1 MMISHLIGRTFTNRN
16 RFFRLWRGHILLS
29 EEVVTKRSLRLRA
42 VGLGIAIFLAS
53 FPIGFDGEL
62 RDNVEAQQSW
72 SLKMVAPL
80 EVGIVCV
87 NIDKELDFYT
97 NVLGLKLVADS
108 QTRNECKAWSYSR
121 GL

>member
-1 MMISHLIGRTFTNRN
+1 M
-16 RFFRLWRGHILLS
+16 
-29 EEVVTKRSLRLRA
+29 TKRSLRLRA

-80 EVGIVCV
+80 EVGIVCDPRLDAAKMV
-87 NIDKELDFYT
+87 ARYGARKMRNMRRPDRPDVGRIIVGQNADKT
-97 NVLGLKLVADS
+97 
-108 QTRNECKAWSYSR
+108 TR
-121 GL
+121 